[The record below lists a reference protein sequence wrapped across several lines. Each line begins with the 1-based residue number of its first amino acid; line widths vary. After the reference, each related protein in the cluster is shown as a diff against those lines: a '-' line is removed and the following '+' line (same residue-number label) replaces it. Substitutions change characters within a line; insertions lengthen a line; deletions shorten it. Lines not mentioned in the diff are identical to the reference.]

1 MTESPVPLKTK
12 NDAQRRA
19 LWQAL
24 SLAWELGYL
33 IVVPLL
39 LFGLGGRWLDHILG
53 TSPWLFLGGM
63 AMAVAMTTV
72 FLVRKFAK
80 IIRDLDQTPPA
91 SNRP

>member
-1 MTESPVPLKTK
+1 MTETPVPLKTK
-12 NDAQRRA
+12 TDAQRRA

-24 SLAWELGYL
+24 NLSWELGYL

-39 LFGLGGRWLDHILG
+39 IFGLGGRWLDSKHD

-80 IIRDLDQTPPA
+80 IIRDLDQPKPPDT
-91 SNRP
+91 SS

>member
-24 SLAWELGYL
+24 NLAWELGYL

-39 LFGLGGRWLDHILG
+39 LFGLGGRWLDKKLE
-53 TSPWLFLGGM
+53 TAPWLFLGGM
-63 AMAVAMTTV
+63 ALAVVMTTV

-80 IIRDLDQTPPA
+80 IIRDLDQPKPPD
-91 SNRP
+91 STS